1 MQVMKIFAIFCFMIV
16 TSNLHVPL
24 NHQATFTP
32 GVVNIFGNSRSYLA
46 RCNRCGEAAYPDSAG
61 VH

>member
-1 MQVMKIFAIFCFMIV
+1 MIV
-16 TSNLHVPL
+16 ASTLHVPL

-46 RCNRCGEAAYPDSAG
+46 RCNRCGGGAYPDSAG